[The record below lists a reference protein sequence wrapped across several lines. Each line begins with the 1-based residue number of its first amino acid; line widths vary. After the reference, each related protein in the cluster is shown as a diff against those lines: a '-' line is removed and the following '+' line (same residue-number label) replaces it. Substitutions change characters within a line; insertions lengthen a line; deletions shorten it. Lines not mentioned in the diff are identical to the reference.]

1 MNFVTPRERV
11 LAALNLEKLDRPPVG
26 IVTQSA
32 TIDQMNAVGV
42 SWPEAHS
49 DPQLMA
55 KLAAAATDLGLET
68 IRIPFDLT
76 AEAELFGATVDLG
89 KVDRTP
95 MLKAHPFD
103 SESEPVIP
111 DDPHQGRP
119 GVVIEATKI
128 LKEQYG
134 KEYPIVVGIAG
145 PFTLAGHLVETGNL
159 LLWCITEPDTVK
171 KFVQAATD
179 FEVKYVKALIE
190 AGADVIVIVD
200 PSASTDMMHPDMFNV
215 FAAPY
220 IKQIVDAC
228 GSTKNILHIC
238 GNTTPLLENMIA
250 TGTSA
255 VSIEEKVSPSS
266 AVDIVAGRVALVGNV
281 GVVKPLFMGNAE
293 QSFEET
299 KKVVD
304 AGFNL
309 VAPGCGLAAKVPK
322 ANLEAMV
329 KAVKG

>member
-1 MNFVTPRERV
+1 MTPRERV

-76 AEAELFGATVDLG
+76 AEAELFGASVDLG

-111 DDPHQGRP
+111 EDPHQGRP

-200 PSASTDMMHPDMFNV
+200 PSKFVPRRTALEQGLHKYADLNRL
-215 FAAPY
+215 AA
-220 IKQIVDAC
+220 
-228 GSTKNILHIC
+228 
-238 GNTTPLLENMIA
+238 
-250 TGTSA
+250 
-255 VSIEEKVSPSS
+255 
-266 AVDIVAGRVALVGNV
+266 
-281 GVVKPLFMGNAE
+281 GV
-293 QSFEET
+293 
-299 KKVVD
+299 
-304 AGFNL
+304 
-309 VAPGCGLAAKVPK
+309 VAPGGMMITCSCSGPVDPATFVETVGRAARSANRTMQIFRQTGAGPDHPYHADTPEGQYLKVVWSR
-322 ANLEAMV
+322 LI
-329 KAVKG
+329 